1 MRPIKRWFL
10 PRMPDLLALLRAQ
23 AEVTTR
29 GFDAFVEWSS
39 GNPGAGRA
47 VRDAEHEADDV
58 RRELLPELRA
68 AFSTPL
74 EPEDIYE
81 LSERL
86 DAVLNQAKNVVR
98 EAEVMNVS
106 PNAAMAEMAAHV
118 RDGVRHVDAAFGAL
132 ASDGDE
138 AIREADAA
146 TKCERNLERSYRT
159 AMSELLAVDEI
170 ADVMARR
177 ELYRRY
183 ARLGESLAHVAE
195 RIWYSE
201 VKKH

>member
-1 MRPIKRWFL
+1 MKPMRRWFL
-10 PRMPDLLALLRAQ
+10 PRMPDLLARLRAQ
-23 AEVTTR
+23 AEVTGR
-29 GFDAFVEWSS
+29 GFDAFVEWSR
-39 GNPGAGRA
+39 GDAAAGRT

-58 RRELLPELRA
+58 RRELLSELRA

-86 DAVLNQAKNVVR
+86 DAVLNQAKNLVR
-98 EAEVMNVS
+98 EAEVMNVL

-118 RDGVRHVDAAFGAL
+118 RDGVGHLRAAFGAL
-132 ASDGDE
+132 GPEGDA
-138 AIREADAA
+138 AILEADAA

-159 AMSELLAVDEI
+159 AMSELLSVDEI